1 MNLCSTS
8 KPRRFIMFHKP
19 KGTIVTLSDEKNRK
33 TVYDILPRFV
43 LEDRWIPVGRLDRDS
58 RGLLLFTRE
67 GGLSDLLTQPGKFSK
82 FYEVWIRGRITEEQL
97 QQTLRGVKAPID
109 LLRFKGVKTIGYA
122 GPKTRLMVELT
133 EGKNRH
139 IRRVFGALQDPQSRT
154 PLKVLDLKRVQIG
167 TVKLDIPSS
176 SWRFLTHEEENA
188 LINVTSRPK
197 RRGRKAKH

>member
-1 MNLCSTS
+1 MKTDITS

-97 QQTLRGVKAPID
+97 QQTLQGVKTPID
-109 LLRFKGVKTIGYA
+109 MLQFKGIKTIGYA

-139 IRRVFGALQDPQSRT
+139 IRRVFGALQDPQSHT
-154 PLKVLDLKRVQIG
+154 PLKVLDLKRVQLG

-176 SWRFLTHEEENA
+176 NWRFLTHEEENA

-197 RRGRKAKH
+197 RRGRKTKR